1 MVVSVMVV
9 GNDWQRELAKKK
21 GQESSSVSVWALR
34 WGEDWGKRRRTTEAA
49 TTYSG
54 CEDSFKTLLCMKLS
68 LDWTEMLKAF
78 IFGTFNPA
86 VGIGAVL
93 VYIIITDPN
102 NSLSTGDKVLTAI
115 CFLAFECFMIL
126 ILFLL
131 AVAQW
136 YNYLRLWRED
146 EDWEKLYVYPPDA
159 VDCKAEDRRIRYL
172 PHYLVWESVA
182 ILVINYFHLAVEH
195 IVYKISRGA
204 PEFIYYGVKNAA
216 GPGLGQP
223 EDEAASNPGFT

>member
-1 MVVSVMVV
+1 M
-9 GNDWQRELAKKK
+9 
-21 GQESSSVSVWALR
+21 
-34 WGEDWGKRRRTTEAA
+34 
-49 TTYSG
+49 
-54 CEDSFKTLLCMKLS
+54 DSTHHQTLLCMKLS

-93 VYIIITDPN
+93 VYIIFTDPN

-204 PEFIYYGVKNAA
+204 PEFMIADSVFFAIIFGSLQFMLLHCLAMITDAHSLSLIRKRILNHQ
-216 GPGLGQP
+216 LI
-223 EDEAASNPGFT
+223 

>member
-1 MVVSVMVV
+1 M
-9 GNDWQRELAKKK
+9 
-21 GQESSSVSVWALR
+21 
-34 WGEDWGKRRRTTEAA
+34 
-49 TTYSG
+49 
-54 CEDSFKTLLCMKLS
+54 DSTHYQTLLCMKLS

-93 VYIIITDPN
+93 VYIIFTDPN
-102 NSLSTGDKVLTAI
+102 NSLSTGDK
-115 CFLAFECFMIL
+115 
-126 ILFLL
+126 
-131 AVAQW
+131 
-136 YNYLRLWRED
+136 D

-159 VDCKAEDRRIRYL
+159 VDCKAEDRRIHYL

-204 PEFIYYGVKNAA
+204 PEFMFADSVFFAIIFGSLQFMLLHCLTMITDADSLSLIRKRILNHQ
-216 GPGLGQP
+216 LI
-223 EDEAASNPGFT
+223 

>member
-1 MVVSVMVV
+1 M
-9 GNDWQRELAKKK
+9 
-21 GQESSSVSVWALR
+21 
-34 WGEDWGKRRRTTEAA
+34 
-49 TTYSG
+49 
-54 CEDSFKTLLCMKLS
+54 DSTHHQTLLCMKLS

-93 VYIIITDPN
+93 VYIIFTEPN

-126 ILFLL
+126 VLFLL

-136 YNYLRLWRED
+136 YKYLRFWREIH
-146 EDWEKLYVYPPDA
+146 YQ
-159 VDCKAEDRRIRYL
+159 
-172 PHYLVWESVA
+172 PHYLLWESVA

-195 IVYKISRGA
+195 IVHKISSVA
-204 PEFIYYGVKNAA
+204 PEFMFADSVFFCDYFRIAAIYGAA
-216 GPGLGQP
+216 LPHN
-223 EDEAASNPGFT
+223 DH